1 MDRSDHEPEREPAR
15 PADPGTVVTV
25 SLISHTNAGKTTLAR
40 TLLRRDVGEQGDQPH
55 VTDVSE
61 AYTLVECAGAEL
73 RLWDT
78 PGFGDS
84 ARLIKRLRQRATPL
98 AWFLHQVW
106 DRFRD
111 RPLYCSQQA
120 VRNVQTEADVVLYLV
135 NANDDPRLVG
145 YVDSEMEILQWIGK
159 PVIVLLNQTGVAR
172 AHEIERAE
180 RERWRSHLAGY
191 PGVREVISLDA
202 FARCWVQE
210 AELLELIGGQL
221 ADSLKPAFERLLA
234 AWQERNLRTF
244 RKSMGVLGRKL
255 VESARDGEPA
265 PEETLLNR
273 VGLARTVVDAELQA
287 VRQRLAARLAER
299 TAAATSQLIALHG
312 LEGRSARRMAQIS
325 RDHFGMPR
333 KIDEGVWAAVGGAT
347 AGMTGGLMADLA
359 SGGLTFGGGALVAGL
374 AGGSGGYI
382 LAKGYNLARGSDRQV
397 RWSLGHFREQV
408 QLGLLT
414 YLAVAHFG
422 RGRGHWQEGEE
433 PLFWRSEVKR
443 AIDSRL
449 ADIDGIWKR
458 AGRREVGEDEL
469 VSQIENLLAAIA
481 GRVLRELYPQAG
493 KIGF

>member
-1 MDRSDHEPEREPAR
+1 M
-15 PADPGTVVTV
+15 VTV

-55 VTDVSE
+55 VTDASE

-84 ARLIKRLRQRATPL
+84 ARLMKRLRQRATPL

-120 VRNVQTEADVVLYLV
+120 VRNVQNEADVVLYLV

-145 YVDSEMEILQWIGK
+145 YVDSEMQILQWIGK
-159 PVIVLLNQTGVAR
+159 PVVVLLNQTGVPR
-172 AHEIERAE
+172 AHEVEQAE
-180 RERWRSHLAGY
+180 RDRWRTHLADY
-191 PGVREVISLDA
+191 PNVREVISLDA

-210 AELLELIGGQL
+210 GELLEIIGRQL
-221 ADSLKPAFERLLA
+221 DPAAAADFERLLA
-234 AWQERNLRTF
+234 AWQERNRRAF
-244 RKSMGVLGRKL
+244 RKSMGVLARML

-273 VGLARTVVDAELQA
+273 VGIARAAVDAELQT
-287 VRQRLAARLAER
+287 VRQRLASRLAER
-299 TAAATSQLIALHG
+299 TAGATGELIALHG
-312 LEGRSARRMAQIS
+312 LEGSSARRMAQIS

-359 SGGLTFGGGALVAGL
+359 AGGLTFGGGALVAGL

-382 LAKGYNLARGSDRQV
+382 LAKGYNLARGSDQQV

-449 ADIDGIWKR
+449 ADIDAIWKR
-458 AGRREVGEDEL
+458 AGKREIGEDEL
-469 VSQIENLLAAIA
+469 ITRIENLLAAIA
-481 GRVLRELYPQAG
+481 GRILRQLYPQAG
-493 KIGF
+493 NIGF